1 MNVCLLFCLSFLDYI
16 FFHKSERFGIGIWGL
31 WVDAIGWF
39 LLKMICYLIGK
50 VLCQKDIGFI
60 TLERRRQRCL
70 FNFLSG
76 RPDQL
81 DCQCIINTLNNRFAF
96 QYNAANHFFTA
107 ESLIMSCTWLSLL
120 HNQITTNSI
129 NMADFIILQST
140 LPNQFGYSGYYK
152 KIQI

>member
-60 TLERRRQRCL
+60 TLERRR
-70 FNFLSG
+70 
-76 RPDQL
+76 
-81 DCQCIINTLNNRFAF
+81 
-96 QYNAANHFFTA
+96 
-107 ESLIMSCTWLSLL
+107 
-120 HNQITTNSI
+120 
-129 NMADFIILQST
+129 
-140 LPNQFGYSGYYK
+140 
-152 KIQI
+152 